1 MWYNKGMEKFK
12 LSDFVD
18 KKSIETVL
26 SDLILRIKQ
35 RRKELKI
42 SQKELAKI
50 SGVTYSSI
58 RRFEETGDISLA
70 SLLKIANGLDCLED
84 FEHLFSNKI
93 IKNLKDL

>member
-1 MWYNKGMEKFK
+1 MEKFK